1 MIITLNEL
9 PVGKYGVIKETNVS
23 EAVKRRTLDLGM
35 INGTKIK
42 LLYKSPFGDP
52 KAYLVRGSVIAL
64 RNEDSEKI
72 KIELEDDINGAN

>member
-1 MIITLNEL
+1 MIINLNEL
-9 PVGKYGVIKETNVS
+9 PVGKYGVIKEIDVS
-23 EAVKRRTLDLGM
+23 DTVKRRILDLGM
-35 INGTKIK
+35 IDGTKIK

-72 KIELEDDINGAN
+72 KIELGDDENGSN